1 MITTIADVDG
11 NEHLHNVEI
20 VAIFF
25 CVWFVAIFHIY
36 LFYQT
41 DNIFSLSLL
50 KEKKTANLFI
60 HS

>member
-20 VAIFF
+20 VAIFLF
-25 CVWFVAIFHIY
+25 FVWFVAIFHI
-36 LFYQT
+36 FYSISNRQ
-41 DNIFSLSLL
+41 
-50 KEKKTANLFI
+50 ERKKIANLFI